1 MLSVKDFS
9 LQFVKNICEKAT
21 YYENKPKDMSNLD
34 YQNKILMNIFF
45 EPSTRTMLSFQTA
58 MYKFGGK
65 VINFN
70 KEISSINKGESF
82 KDTIM
87 TLKNFADVFVI
98 RHPEI
103 GKVQE
108 AEKILNKPVINAGDG
123 AGEHPT
129 QALLD
134 FYTIFKHF
142 DVFNEDTKL
151 NILFIGDI
159 ENSRTIHS
167 LDILLKKLSHIN
179 IHYKPYDK
187 NSLSVEKK
195 KELGLNVKYYP
206 NLEEYDVIYYTR
218 IQKERS
224 INTTASYDKNDILN
238 LEKMK
243 LIKKNAIIMHPLPR
257 NNEIS
262 PDVDSDPRCVYFEQI
277 ENGIYVRM
285 AILNNLFSNKIPI
298 DKSTALLFAEINKW
312 EL

>member
-1 MLSVKDFS
+1 MLSVKDLS
-9 LQFVKNICEKAT
+9 INQIRKICEKANF
-21 YYENKPKDMSNLD
+21 YENKPTDLFNSKF
-34 YQNKILMNIFF
+34 YNKILMNIFF

-70 KEISSINKGESF
+70 QEISSIKKGESF
-82 KDTIM
+82 QDTIK
-87 TLKNFADVFVI
+87 TLENFADIFVI
-98 RHPEI
+98 RHPDI

-108 AEKILNKPVINAGDG
+108 AQFLLKKPVINAGDG
-123 AGEHPT
+123 SGEHPT

-134 FYTIFKHF
+134 FYTIYKHF
-142 DVFNEDTKL
+142 DIFNESISL

-187 NSLSVEKK
+187 NNLSVEKK

-206 NLEEYDVIYYTR
+206 KLEEYDVIYYTR

-224 INTTASYDKNDILN
+224 INTTTSYDKNDILN

-262 PDVDSDPRCVYFEQI
+262 PDIDSDPRCVYFEQI

-285 AILNNLFSNKIPI
+285 AILNNLFSNKIPN